1 MTENPEKKIIIDED
15 WKSQVEREREAAG
28 KGPGA
33 EPKQAAGESP
43 GVALPPANLSYLAS
57 SLSIQASVC
66 LGLMPDPVSG
76 KAEKNL
82 PVARHLI
89 DTLEVLQQKTEG
101 NRTPEESE
109 DIEAMLY
116 QLRMAYVQVSK

>member
-1 MTENPEKKIIIDED
+1 MTENAEKKIIIDED
-15 WKSQVEREREAAG
+15 WKTQVQREREAAL
-28 KGPGA
+28 KGA
-33 EPKQAAGESP
+33 EAQPARATQPE
-43 GVALPPANLSYLAS
+43 VEFPPANLTYLAS
-57 SLSIQASVC
+57 SLAFQATMC

-82 PVARHLI
+82 PQARHLI
-89 DTLEVLQQKTEG
+89 DMLEVLQQKTEG

-116 QLRMAYVQVSK
+116 QVRMAYVQVAG